1 MKIGVWL
8 EWIFEGPHCDSQF
21 AHFCLFLMLLSLLYS
36 FITGVKEQ
44 LDAKDDEQRRK
55 ENSAEFER
63 VRQREMRKHAMSSA
77 EKETGMRKDFTDLQK
92 EQM

>member
-8 EWIFEGPHCDSQF
+8 EWIFEDTHCDSQF

-44 LDAKDDEQRRK
+44 LDAKDDE
-55 ENSAEFER
+55 
-63 VRQREMRKHAMSSA
+63 
-77 EKETGMRKDFTDLQK
+77 
-92 EQM
+92 